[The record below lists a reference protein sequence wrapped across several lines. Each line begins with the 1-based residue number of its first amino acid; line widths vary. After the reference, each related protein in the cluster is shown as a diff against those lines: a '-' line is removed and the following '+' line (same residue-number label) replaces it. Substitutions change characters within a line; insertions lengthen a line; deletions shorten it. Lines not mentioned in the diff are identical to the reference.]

1 MWLHTRVY
9 IPVADERCD
18 DLLSPRI
25 NHLYDTNTA
34 RNRQK
39 WIFRGVIS
47 SPRAHK
53 KVLIW
58 LKQLDQTKKK
68 KKKKR
73 LPIHVRQYKWTQF
86 LSLRF
91 CVGVLLSPASQS
103 WG

>member
-1 MWLHTRVY
+1 MGLHTRVY
-9 IPVADERCD
+9 IPVANERCD

-25 NHLYDTNTA
+25 DHLYDTNTA

-39 WIFRGVIS
+39 WIFRGFIS
-47 SPRAHK
+47 SPRADK

-58 LKQLDQTKKK
+58 LKQLDR
-68 KKKKR
+68 KR

-86 LSLRF
+86 VFLQF
-91 CVGVLLSPASQS
+91 CEVVLLSPASQS